1 MRHCG
6 SAPALG
12 PRERQADRQ
21 HGDREIDKEKE
32 RDGAQGEKKKEEE
45 RRKKKKEKIRREK
58 ENVVEKKEEKEEE
71 ETVKSDY

>member
-32 RDGAQGEKKKEEE
+32 RDGAQGRKKEEKE
-45 RRKKKKEKIRREK
+45 GRRKKKNKKIGKEK
-58 ENVVEKKEEKEEE
+58 ENVVEEEG
-71 ETVKSDY
+71 TVKSDY